1 MEHKAQIWNI
11 GLKWLDDTQTY
22 IKTNF
27 MYSQNRGDR
36 HISKKCQS
44 TWNVVLSWSHING
57 KGFLIMLIPNDNF
70 LFLTSPINTGFSLRE
85 VKVRNGQNFFHKI
98 HTKKYWSFFIEIIQT
113 NSVFSIGD
121 LLFGNIDFFKE
132 FITNN
137 FFLGR
142 PHQKTHIFLPCTF
155 IT

>member
-11 GLKWLDDTQTY
+11 GLKWFDDTQTY

-44 TWNVVLSWSHING
+44 TWNVVLSWSQING

-70 LFLTSPINTGFSLRE
+70 LFLTSPINTSFSLRE

-98 HTKKYWSFFIEIIQT
+98 HTKKYWYFFIEIIQT

-121 LLFGNIDFFKE
+121 LLFRNIDFFKE
-132 FITNN
+132 
-137 FFLGR
+137 L
-142 PHQKTHIFLPCTF
+142 
-155 IT
+155 